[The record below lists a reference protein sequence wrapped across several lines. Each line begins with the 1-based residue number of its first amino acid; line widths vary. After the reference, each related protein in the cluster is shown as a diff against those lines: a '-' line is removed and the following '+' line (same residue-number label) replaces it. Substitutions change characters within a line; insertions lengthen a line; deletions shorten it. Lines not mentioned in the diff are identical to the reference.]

1 MLPSKKKIFTGW
13 FCSAQTFQIVIQVK
27 SRDKL
32 LTIVWLGNS
41 LCSFLHRSLH
51 HWIVMF
57 IFVSLIVGFT
67 RLYIYYRLYTIDY
80 ILHTI
85 YYILYT
91 IYHILYGDGSLDLW
105 HYHMTGDQHR
115 HIVTPHHLFG
125 LLEKILALPEIGRVF
140 FGISSHRMGDDDP
153 PKWSTY
159 LLTRARMGKDGKSHW
174 FFMVN
179 GCALFLS
186 PLRRGLS
193 HLWMDYI

>member
-1 MLPSKKKIFTGW
+1 MLPSNCNDKRKMISHRGVRILEIHGLQVQDRQDDDFPTDRSHVQPKMLPSKKKIFTGW

-91 IYHILYGDGSLDLW
+91 IYHILYGDGSLDL
-105 HYHMTGDQHR
+105 
-115 HIVTPHHLFG
+115 
-125 LLEKILALPEIGRVF
+125 
-140 FGISSHRMGDDDP
+140 
-153 PKWSTY
+153 
-159 LLTRARMGKDGKSHW
+159 
-174 FFMVN
+174 
-179 GCALFLS
+179 
-186 PLRRGLS
+186 
-193 HLWMDYI
+193 